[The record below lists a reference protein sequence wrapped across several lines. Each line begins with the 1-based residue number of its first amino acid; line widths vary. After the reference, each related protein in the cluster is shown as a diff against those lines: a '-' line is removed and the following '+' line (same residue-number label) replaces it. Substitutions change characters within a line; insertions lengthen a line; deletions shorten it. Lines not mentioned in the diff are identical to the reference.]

1 MIQAVMHP
9 DLSALELTWPDG
21 TTALYPYTWL
31 RDNDPAGLHPDTKE
45 RIADLTT
52 VPRDLSAD
60 QVMIAGNN
68 LQVSWGDVLS
78 VLDLDWLAANRPGT
92 RRVDP
97 AQVAVE
103 IWRSNLGAGG
113 IPRAK
118 ADAVMRDDAALLDWM
133 CATKAYGLSIVEGLA
148 DTVDAGMDVAKRI
161 GFLRETN
168 FGLVFEVKSKPNP
181 NNLAYTPIALP
192 MHTDLPNQE
201 MAPGFQFLHCLAN
214 EAQGGGSLFCDG
226 FAIAED
232 LRVEDPE
239 AFERLS
245 TTTIPFRFH
254 DAGCDI
260 RARKEVIRVK
270 GDGEVYEFAFNAH
283 IADVLDL
290 PPEQMVPYYR
300 AYRKMMEMTRDAKYL
315 VTLKLKA
322 GEMVVFDNR
331 RALHGREAFDPS
343 TGYRHLHGCYVDR
356 GEFDSRLRVLM
367 R

>member
-1 MIQAVMHP
+1 MTNAVMRP
-9 DLSALELTWPDG
+9 DLSSVEVTWPDG
-21 TTALYPYTWL
+21 STNLFPYIWL

-45 RIADLTT
+45 RIADLTEL
-52 VPRDLSAD
+52 PRDLTAQ
-60 QVMIAGNN
+60 QVQI
-68 LQVSWGDVLS
+68 SDRDLS
-78 VLDLDWLAANRPGT
+78 ITWSDTVTRLELDWLAANRPGT

-97 AQVAVE
+97 AD
-103 IWRSNLGAGG
+103 IPSILWRSGLGAAG

-118 ADAVMRDDAALLDWM
+118 ADAVLADDSALQTWM
-133 CATKAYGLSIVEGLA
+133 QDTKAYGLSIVEGLA
-148 DTVDAGMDVAKRI
+148 DSTEAGMDVARRI

-168 FGLVFEVKSKPNP
+168 FGLTFEVKSKPNP

-201 MAPGFQFLHCLAN
+201 LAPGFQFLHCLAN
-214 EAQGGGSLFCDG
+214 DAVGGGSLFCDG
-226 FAIAED
+226 FAIAND
-232 LRVEDPE
+232 LRTIDPA
-239 AFERLS
+239 AFALLS

-260 RARKEVIRVK
+260 RSRKEVIRVN
-270 GDGEVYEFAFNAH
+270 GDGDVYEFAFNAH
-283 IADVLDL
+283 IADILDL
-290 PPEQMVPYYR
+290 PPEHMAPFYA

-315 VTLKLKA
+315 VTLKLQA

-356 GEFDSRLRVLM
+356 GEFDSRMRVLA